1 MFSICKSG
9 EGDWKGDGDIMDFG
23 RLLTAMV
30 TPFDENNRMD
40 LNITTQLIEHLI
52 ATGSDGLVVAGTTG
66 ESPTLSH
73 EEKITLF
80 KHVVKVVA
88 GRVPIIAGTGSNN
101 TQASIELTKEAEQIG
116 VDGAL
121 VVTPYYNKPNQ
132 EGLYQHYAAIAKE
145 TKLPIMLYN
154 IPSRAVVRL
163 NVETVV
169 ALSQIEN
176 IVAVK
181 DSTGDLD
188 GIASILEQADDGF
201 SVYSGDD
208 SLTLPIQS
216 IGGSGIVSVSSH
228 IIGKEM
234 KEMIELFEQ
243 GKVNEAS
250 RLHRK
255 LLPIMRALFMAPSPS
270 PVKSA
275 LKYQQIDVGS
285 VRLPLVPL
293 SPFEEQNLFRV
304 IESFQ

>member
-1 MFSICKSG
+1 
-9 EGDWKGDGDIMDFG
+9 MDFG
-23 RLLTAMV
+23 RMLTAMV
-30 TPFDENNRMD
+30 TPFDKHNQID
-40 LNITTQLIEHLI
+40 FNITTQLVEHLI
-52 ATGSDGLVVAGTTG
+52 ASGTDGLVVAGTTG

-73 EEKITLF
+73 QEKIDLF
-80 KHVVKVVA
+80 KHVIKVVD

-101 TQASIELTKEAEQIG
+101 TQASIELTKEAEQLG
-116 VDGAL
+116 VNGAL
-121 VVTPYYNKPNQ
+121 IVTPYYNKPNQ
-132 EGLYQHYAAIAKE
+132 EGLYQHFAAIADQ

-169 ALSQIEN
+169 ALSQIDN
-176 IVAVK
+176 IVSVK

-188 GIASILEQADDGF
+188 SIASILNQVDEDF
-201 SVYSGDD
+201 TVYSGDD

-216 IGGSGIVSVSSH
+216 IGGTGIVSVSSH

-234 KEMIELFEQ
+234 KEMITLYEQ
-243 GKVNEAS
+243 GNVKEAAQ
-250 RLHRK
+250 LHRQ

-275 LKYQQIDVGS
+275 LKYKDIDVGS

-304 IESFQ
+304 LDSVQ

>member
-1 MFSICKSG
+1 M
-9 EGDWKGDGDIMDFG
+9 MDFG

-80 KHVVKVVA
+80 KHVVKVVD

-101 TQASIELTKEAEQIG
+101 TQESIELTKEAEQIG
-116 VDGAL
+116 IDGAL

-188 GIASILEQADDGF
+188 GIASILEQAEDGF

-243 GKVNEAS
+243 GKVKEAS

-275 LKYQQIDVGS
+275 LKYQQINVGS

>member
-1 MFSICKSG
+1 
-9 EGDWKGDGDIMDFG
+9 MDFG

-30 TPFDENNRMD
+30 TPFDENNRID

-52 ATGSDGLVVAGTTG
+52 ATGSEGLVVAGTTG

-73 EEKITLF
+73 DEKISLF
-80 KHVVKVVA
+80 KHVVKVVD

-101 TQASIELTKEAEQIG
+101 TQASIDLTKEAEQIG

-132 EGLYQHYAAIAKE
+132 EGLYQHYLAIAQE
-145 TKLPIMLYN
+145 TQLPIMLYN

-169 ALSQIEN
+169 ALSQIDN

-188 GIASILEQADDGF
+188 GIASILEQVDDGF

-208 SLTLPIQS
+208 SLTLPIRS

-234 KEMIELFEQ
+234 KAMIELFEQ
-243 GKVNEAS
+243 GKVDEAS

-275 LKYQQIDVGS
+275 LKYQQIEVGS

>member
-1 MFSICKSG
+1 MFNICKSG
-9 EGDWKGDGDIMDFG
+9 EGDWKGDGDMIDFG

-30 TPFDENNRMD
+30 TPFDENNRID
-40 LNITTQLIEHLI
+40 LNMTTQLIEHLI

-80 KHVVKVVA
+80 KHVVKVVD
-88 GRVPIIAGTGSNN
+88 GRVSVIAGTGSNN

-132 EGLYQHYAAIAKE
+132 EGLYQHYVAIAKE
-145 TKLPIMLYN
+145 TELPIMLYN

-169 ALSQIEN
+169 ALSQIDN

-188 GIASILEQADDGF
+188 GIASIIEQVDTGF

-228 IIGKEM
+228 IIGNEM

-243 GKVNEAS
+243 GKVKEAS
-250 RLHRK
+250 KLHRK

-275 LKYQQIDVGS
+275 LRYKQIDVGS

-293 SPFEEQNLFRV
+293 SPFEEQNLYRV
-304 IESFQ
+304 MDSFQ

>member
-1 MFSICKSG
+1 
-9 EGDWKGDGDIMDFG
+9 MDFG

-30 TPFDENNRMD
+30 TPFDDNNQMD
-40 LNITTQLIEHLI
+40 LNITTELVEHLL
-52 ATGSDGLVVAGTTG
+52 ATGSEGLVVAGTTG

-73 EEKITLF
+73 EEKMQLF
-80 KHVVKVVA
+80 EHVVKVVD
-88 GRVPIIAGTGSNN
+88 GRVPIIAGTGNN
-101 TQASIELTKEAEQIG
+101 DTQASIELTKEAEQIG
-116 VDGAL
+116 IDAAL
-121 VVTPYYNKPNQ
+121 IVTPYYNKPNQ
-132 EGLYQHYAAIAKE
+132 EGLYQHFAAIADQ

-176 IVAVK
+176 IVSVK

-188 GIASILEQADDGF
+188 GIASILEQVEDGF
-201 SVYSGDD
+201 TVYSGDD
-208 SLTLPIQS
+208 SLTLPIHS
-216 IGGSGIVSVSSH
+216 IGGSGVVSVASH

-234 KEMIELFEQ
+234 REMIALFEQ
-243 GKVNEAS
+243 GKVREAGQM
-250 RLHRK
+250 HRK
-255 LLPIMRALFMAPSPS
+255 LLPVMRALFMAPSPS

-275 LKYQQIDVGS
+275 LKYQQIEVGS

-304 IESFQ
+304 IEPFQ

>member
-1 MFSICKSG
+1 M
-9 EGDWKGDGDIMDFG
+9 MDFG

-30 TPFDENNRMD
+30 TPFDQNNRMD

-73 EEKITLF
+73 EEKISLF
-80 KHVVKVVA
+80 KHVVKVVD

-116 VDGAL
+116 VDGSL

-132 EGLYQHYAAIAKE
+132 EGLYQHYAAIAQE

-169 ALSQIEN
+169 ALSQIDN

-188 GIASILEQADDGF
+188 GIASILEQVDDDF

-208 SLTLPIQS
+208 SLTLPIKS

-243 GKVNEAS
+243 GKVKEAS

-275 LKYQQIDVGS
+275 LTYKGLDVGS

>member
-30 TPFDENNRMD
+30 TPFDENNRID

-80 KHVVKVVA
+80 KHVVKVVD

-101 TQASIELTKEAEQIG
+101 TQESIELTKEAEQIG
-116 VDGAL
+116 IDGAL

-169 ALSQIEN
+169 ALSQIDN

-188 GIASILEQADDGF
+188 GIASILEQTEDGF

-243 GKVNEAS
+243 GKVKEAS

-275 LKYQQIDVGS
+275 LNYQQINVGS

>member
-1 MFSICKSG
+1 M
-9 EGDWKGDGDIMDFG
+9 MDFG

-80 KHVVKVVA
+80 EHVVKVVD

-101 TQASIELTKEAEQIG
+101 TQESIELTKEAEQIG
-116 VDGAL
+116 IDGAL

-243 GKVNEAS
+243 GKVKEAS

-275 LKYQQIDVGS
+275 LNYQQINVGS

>member
-1 MFSICKSG
+1 
-9 EGDWKGDGDIMDFG
+9 MDFG
-23 RLLTAMV
+23 RMLTAMV
-30 TPFDENNRMD
+30 TPFDKHNQID
-40 LNITTQLIEHLI
+40 FNITTQLVEHLI
-52 ATGSDGLVVAGTTG
+52 ASGTDGLVVAGTTG

-73 EEKITLF
+73 QEKIDLF
-80 KHVVKVVA
+80 QHVIKVVN

-101 TQASIELTKEAEQIG
+101 TQASIELTKEAEQLG

-121 VVTPYYNKPNQ
+121 IVTPYYNKPNQ
-132 EGLYQHYAAIAKE
+132 EGLYQHFAAIAGQ

-169 ALSQIEN
+169 ALSQIDN
-176 IVAVK
+176 IVSIK

-188 GIASILEQADDGF
+188 SIASILNQVEADF
-201 SVYSGDD
+201 TVYSGDD

-216 IGGSGIVSVSSH
+216 IGGTGIVSVSSH

-234 KEMIELFEQ
+234 KEMIMLYEQ
-243 GKVNEAS
+243 GNVKEAAQ
-250 RLHRK
+250 LHRQ

-275 LKYQQIDVGS
+275 LKYKDIDVGS

-304 IESFQ
+304 LDSVQ

>member
-1 MFSICKSG
+1 M
-9 EGDWKGDGDIMDFG
+9 
-23 RLLTAMV
+23 
-30 TPFDENNRMD
+30 
-40 LNITTQLIEHLI
+40 
-52 ATGSDGLVVAGTTG
+52 
-66 ESPTLSH
+66 
-73 EEKITLF
+73 
-80 KHVVKVVA
+80 VKVVD
-88 GRVPIIAGTGSNN
+88 GRVPIIAGTGNNN

-116 VDGAL
+116 VDAAL
-121 VVTPYYNKPNQ
+121 IVTPFYNKPNQ
-132 EGLYQHYAAIAKE
+132 EGLYQHFSAVAEE

-169 ALSQIEN
+169 ALSQVNN
-176 IVAVK
+176 IVSVK

-188 GIASILEQADDGF
+188 SIASILEQVEEGF
-201 SVYSGDD
+201 TVYSGGDD
-208 SLTLPIQS
+208 SLTLPIHS

-228 IIGKEM
+228 IIGNEM
-234 KEMIELFEQ
+234 REMINLFED
-243 GKVNEAS
+243 GKVREAAQ
-250 RLHRK
+250 LHRR

>member
-80 KHVVKVVA
+80 KHVVKVVD

-101 TQASIELTKEAEQIG
+101 TQESIELTKEAEQIG
-116 VDGAL
+116 IDGAL

-188 GIASILEQADDGF
+188 GIASILEQAEDGF

-243 GKVNEAS
+243 GKVKEAS

-275 LKYQQIDVGS
+275 LKYQQINVGS

>member
-1 MFSICKSG
+1 M
-9 EGDWKGDGDIMDFG
+9 MDFG

-30 TPFDENNRMD
+30 TPFDDNNQMD
-40 LNITTQLIEHLI
+40 LNITTELVEHLL
-52 ATGSDGLVVAGTTG
+52 ATGSEGLVVAGTTG

-73 EEKITLF
+73 EEKMQLF
-80 KHVVKVVA
+80 EHVVKVVD
-88 GRVPIIAGTGSNN
+88 GRVPIIAGTGNN
-101 TQASIELTKEAEQIG
+101 DTQASIELTKEAEQIG
-116 VDGAL
+116 IDAAL
-121 VVTPYYNKPNQ
+121 IVTPYYNKPNQ
-132 EGLYQHYAAIAKE
+132 EGLYQHFAAIADQ

-176 IVAVK
+176 IVSVK

-188 GIASILEQADDGF
+188 GIASILEQVEDGF
-201 SVYSGDD
+201 TVYSGDD
-208 SLTLPIQS
+208 SLTLPIHS
-216 IGGSGIVSVSSH
+216 IGGSGVVSVASH

-234 KEMIELFEQ
+234 REMIALFEQ
-243 GKVNEAS
+243 GKVREAGQM
-250 RLHRK
+250 HRK
-255 LLPIMRALFMAPSPS
+255 LLPVMRALFMAPSPS

-275 LKYQQIDVGS
+275 LKYQQIEVGS

-304 IESFQ
+304 IEPFQ

>member
-1 MFSICKSG
+1 M
-9 EGDWKGDGDIMDFG
+9 MDFG

-30 TPFDENNRMD
+30 TPFDTNNRMD
-40 LNITTQLIEHLI
+40 LNITTELVEHLL
-52 ATGSDGLVVAGTTG
+52 ATGSEGLVVAGTTG

-73 EEKITLF
+73 EEKMQLF
-80 KHVVKVVA
+80 EHVVKVVD
-88 GRVPIIAGTGSNN
+88 GRVPIIAGTGNN
-101 TQASIELTKEAEQIG
+101 DTQASIELTKEAEQIG
-116 VDGAL
+116 VDAAL
-121 VVTPYYNKPNQ
+121 IVTPYYNKPNQ
-132 EGLYQHYAAIAKE
+132 EGLYQHFAAIAEE

-176 IVAVK
+176 IVSVK

-188 GIASILEQADDGF
+188 GIASILEQVEAGF
-201 SVYSGDD
+201 TVYSGDD
-208 SLTLPIQS
+208 SLTLPIHS
-216 IGGSGIVSVSSH
+216 IGGSGVVSVASH

-234 KEMIELFEQ
+234 REMIALFEQ
-243 GKVNEAS
+243 GKVREAGQM
-250 RLHRK
+250 HRK
-255 LLPIMRALFMAPSPS
+255 LLPVMRALFMAPSPS

-275 LKYQQIDVGS
+275 LKYQQIEVGS

-304 IESFQ
+304 IDPFQ